1 MKNDT
6 YLTRKEVLQRFLIGN
21 TTLYRWL
28 KSDQFPQPVRL
39 GPRCIRWSEASIIRW
54 EQQRQNLET

>member
-21 TTLYRWL
+21 TTLYRWI
-28 KSDQFPQPVRL
+28 KDGQFPQPVRF
-39 GPRCIRWSEASIIRW
+39 GPRCIRWKLEQLENWEKEAS
-54 EQQRQNLET
+54 